1 MQELET
7 SVLTQASACSLMSP
21 SPGVTNGTNLPPDLS
36 TSIFS
41 LSPGH
46 SNPLLSTIRSLTPEY
61 SLPPSPLQSEDLV
74 CLAALSSPPPN
85 PDYLFIRWLPAE
97 GDAVAMGTFS
107 PLSGLP
113 LVSVGCSCL
122 SRLQPQEPNPRW
134 EPGWGW
140 GMIRIDPPQPQKLA
154 KAEAGKG
161 QGKGNLSGR
170 SLWYLSS
177 YPSILQVNYF
187 PGQYSSVP
195 PYAFIA
201 EVWLSG
207 GGRGGQHPED
217 RGGMESPVQF
227 GL

>member
-1 MQELET
+1 
-7 SVLTQASACSLMSP
+7 MSP

-36 TSIFS
+36 TSIFP

-85 PDYLFIRWLPAE
+85 PDYLFIGWLPAE

-134 EPGWGW
+134 ELGWGW
-140 GMIRIDPPQPQKLA
+140 GMIRWIHPSP
-154 KAEAGKG
+154 
-161 QGKGNLSGR
+161 R
-170 SLWYLSS
+170 SCLWQR
-177 YPSILQVNYF
+177 P
-187 PGQYSSVP
+187 
-195 PYAFIA
+195 
-201 EVWLSG
+201 
-207 GGRGGQHPED
+207 GRGGAKGTYQEEASGTSAPTHQFYKLTTSLANIPACHHMPSLPKSGCLGEGEE
-217 RGGMESPVQF
+217 GGTLKIGEEWKVQSNSVSD
-227 GL
+227 